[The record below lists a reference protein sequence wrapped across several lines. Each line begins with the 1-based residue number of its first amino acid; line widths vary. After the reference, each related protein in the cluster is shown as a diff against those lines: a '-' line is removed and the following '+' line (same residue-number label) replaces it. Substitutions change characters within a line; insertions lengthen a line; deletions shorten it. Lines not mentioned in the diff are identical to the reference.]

1 LQLYDFVEGF
11 TVHLDFICSE
21 VDLLQFLVEMAR
33 SLFSDA
39 EVDAVE
45 GEKLRLLLGPR
56 PFETISDVG

>member
-1 LQLYDFVEGF
+1 MEGF

-56 PFETISDVG
+56 PFETIGDVG